1 MGEMIGN
8 QVPMNKIRLLISA
21 VTMVLVAA
29 FSSAVLADDAAIR
42 SGDTAW
48 LMTSTALVLF
58 MTIPGLALFYAGM
71 VRAKNTLSVMMQ
83 CFAIAGLV
91 SVLWVLYGYS
101 FAFGG
106 SGAFWG
112 GLDKLF
118 LSGVTRDS
126 VTGTVPEVVFI
137 VYQMAFAIITPAIIV
152 GAFAERMKFS
162 AMLWFMGIWLTVVYA
177 PVAHWVWVDEGW
189 LHQMG
194 VLDFAGGTVVHI
206 NAGVAGLVAAL
217 VLGPRKGY
225 PIAPMPPNNLVYT
238 VLGASIL
245 WVGWFGFN
253 GGSALAADGSA
264 GMAVAV
270 TQISTAA
277 AALSWMFTE
286 WIVYRRPSILG
297 IASGAVAGL
306 VAITPAAGVASPMGA
321 LGLGAISGLVC
332 FFSATWLKHRLGY
345 DDSLDVFGVHA
356 VSGIAGALLTGVVAS
371 PILGGV
377 GFANGITTLGAQ
389 VVVQLIGVG
398 VTVCYAGVVTFI
410 ILELVDAMVGLRVSE
425 EEEKVGLDIA
435 THNERAYNLMKS

>member
-1 MGEMIGN
+1 M
-8 QVPMNKIRLLISA
+8 LL
-21 VTMVLVAA
+21 VVA

-71 VRAKNTLSVMMQ
+71 VRAKNALSVMMQ

-101 FAFGG
+101 FSFGG

-162 AMLWFMGIWLTVVYA
+162 ALLWFTGIWLTVVYV
-177 PVAHWVWVDEGW
+177 PVAHWVWVDGGW
-189 LHQMG
+189 LYEMG

-356 VSGIAGALLTGVVAS
+356 VSGILGALLTGVVAS

-398 VTVCYAGVVTFI
+398 ATVCYAGVVTFI

-425 EEEKVGLDIA
+425 QEEKVGLDVA

>member
-1 MGEMIGN
+1 
-8 QVPMNKIRLLISA
+8 MNKTRFSLSA
-21 VTMVLVAA
+21 VTMLLVAA

-162 AMLWFMGIWLTVVYA
+162 ALLWFTGIWLTVVYV
-177 PVAHWVWVDEGW
+177 PVAHWVWVDGGW
-189 LHQMG
+189 LHEMG

-277 AALSWMFTE
+277 AALSWMFAE

-356 VSGIAGALLTGVVAS
+356 VSGILGALLTGVVAS

-398 VTVCYAGVVTFI
+398 ATVCYAGVVTFI

-425 EEEKVGLDIA
+425 QEEKVGLDIA

>member
-1 MGEMIGN
+1 
-8 QVPMNKIRLLISA
+8 MNKIRLFLSA

-162 AMLWFMGIWLTVVYA
+162 AMLWFTGIWLTVVYV
-177 PVAHWVWVDEGW
+177 PVAHWVWVDGGW
-189 LHQMG
+189 LHEMG

-356 VSGIAGALLTGVVAS
+356 VSGILGALLTGVVAS

-398 VTVCYAGVVTFI
+398 ATVCYAGVVTFI

-425 EEEKVGLDIA
+425 QEEKVGLDMA

>member
-1 MGEMIGN
+1 
-8 QVPMNKIRLLISA
+8 MNKTRFSLSA
-21 VTMVLVAA
+21 VTMLLVVA

-71 VRAKNTLSVMMQ
+71 VRAKNALSVMMQ

-101 FAFGG
+101 FSFGG

-118 LSGVTRDS
+118 LSGVTRNS
-126 VTGTVPEVVFI
+126 VTGTVPEIVFI

-162 AMLWFMGIWLTVVYA
+162 ALLWFTGIWLTVVYV
-177 PVAHWVWVDEGW
+177 PVAHWVWVDGGW
-189 LHQMG
+189 LHEMG

-286 WIVYRRPSILG
+286 WIIYRRPSILG

-356 VSGIAGALLTGVVAS
+356 VSGILGALLTGVVAS

-398 VTVCYAGVVTFI
+398 ATVCYAGVVTFI

-425 EEEKVGLDIA
+425 QEEKVGLDVA

>member
-1 MGEMIGN
+1 
-8 QVPMNKIRLLISA
+8 MNKTRFSLSA
-21 VTMVLVAA
+21 VTMLLVAA

-71 VRAKNTLSVMMQ
+71 VRAKNALSVMMQ

-101 FAFGG
+101 FSFGG

-162 AMLWFMGIWLTVVYA
+162 ALLWFTGIWLTVVYV
-177 PVAHWVWVDEGW
+177 PVAHWVWVDGGW
-189 LHQMG
+189 LHEMG

-356 VSGIAGALLTGVVAS
+356 VSGILGALLTGVVAS

-377 GFANGITTLGAQ
+377 GFSNGITTLGAQ

-398 VTVCYAGVVTFI
+398 ATVCYAGVVTFI

-425 EEEKVGLDIA
+425 QEEKVGLDMA

>member
-1 MGEMIGN
+1 
-8 QVPMNKIRLLISA
+8 MNKTRFSLSA
-21 VTMVLVAA
+21 VTMLLVAA

-162 AMLWFMGIWLTVVYA
+162 AMLWFTGIWLTVVYV
-177 PVAHWVWVDEGW
+177 PVAHWVWVDGGW
-189 LHQMG
+189 LHEMG

-398 VTVCYAGVVTFI
+398 ATVCYAGVVTFI

-425 EEEKVGLDIA
+425 QEEKVGLDMA

>member
-1 MGEMIGN
+1 
-8 QVPMNKIRLLISA
+8 MNKTRFSLST
-21 VTMVLVAA
+21 VTMLLVAA

-162 AMLWFMGIWLTVVYA
+162 ALLWFTGIWLTVVYV
-177 PVAHWVWVDEGW
+177 PVAHWVWVDGGW
-189 LHQMG
+189 LHEMG

-356 VSGIAGALLTGVVAS
+356 VSGILGALLTGVVAS

-398 VTVCYAGVVTFI
+398 ATVCYAGVVTFI

-425 EEEKVGLDIA
+425 QEEKVGLDVA

>member
-1 MGEMIGN
+1 
-8 QVPMNKIRLLISA
+8 
-21 VTMVLVAA
+21 
-29 FSSAVLADDAAIR
+29 
-42 SGDTAW
+42 
-48 LMTSTALVLF
+48 
-58 MTIPGLALFYAGM
+58 
-71 VRAKNTLSVMMQ
+71 
-83 CFAIAGLV
+83 AGLV

-101 FAFGG
+101 FSFGG

-162 AMLWFMGIWLTVVYA
+162 ALLWFTGIWLTVVYV
-177 PVAHWVWVDEGW
+177 PVAHWVWVDGGW
-189 LHQMG
+189 LHEMG

-356 VSGIAGALLTGVVAS
+356 VSGILGALLTGVVAS

-425 EEEKVGLDIA
+425 QEEKVGLDVA

>member
-1 MGEMIGN
+1 
-8 QVPMNKIRLLISA
+8 MNKTRFSLSA
-21 VTMVLVAA
+21 VTMLLVAA

-71 VRAKNTLSVMMQ
+71 VRAKNALSVMMQ

-162 AMLWFMGIWLTVVYA
+162 ALLWFTGIWLTVVYV
-177 PVAHWVWVDEGW
+177 PVAHWVWGDGGW
-189 LHQMG
+189 LYEMG

-356 VSGIAGALLTGVVAS
+356 VSGILGALLTGVVAS

-398 VTVCYAGVVTFI
+398 ATVCYAGVVTFI

-425 EEEKVGLDIA
+425 QEEKVGLDVA

>member
-1 MGEMIGN
+1 
-8 QVPMNKIRLLISA
+8 MNKTRFSLSA
-21 VTMVLVAA
+21 VTMLLVAA

-71 VRAKNTLSVMMQ
+71 VRAKNALSVMMQ

-101 FAFGG
+101 FSFGG
-106 SGAFWG
+106 NGAFWG

-162 AMLWFMGIWLTVVYA
+162 ALLWFTGIWLTVVYV
-177 PVAHWVWVDEGW
+177 PVAHWVWVDGGW
-189 LHQMG
+189 LHEMG

-356 VSGIAGALLTGVVAS
+356 VSGILGALLTGVVAS

-398 VTVCYAGVVTFI
+398 ATVCYAGVVTFI

-425 EEEKVGLDIA
+425 QEEKVGLDVA

>member
-1 MGEMIGN
+1 
-8 QVPMNKIRLLISA
+8 MNKTRFSLSA
-21 VTMVLVAA
+21 VTMLLVAA

-71 VRAKNTLSVMMQ
+71 VRAKNALSVMMQ

-101 FAFGG
+101 FSFGG

-162 AMLWFMGIWLTVVYA
+162 ALLWFTGIWLTVVYV
-177 PVAHWVWVDEGW
+177 PVAHWVWGDGGW
-189 LHQMG
+189 LYEMG

-356 VSGIAGALLTGVVAS
+356 VSGILGALLTGVVAS

-398 VTVCYAGVVTFI
+398 ATVCYAGVVTFI

-425 EEEKVGLDIA
+425 QEEKVGLDVA

>member
-1 MGEMIGN
+1 
-8 QVPMNKIRLLISA
+8 MNKTRFSLSA
-21 VTMVLVAA
+21 VTMLLVAA

-71 VRAKNTLSVMMQ
+71 VRAKNALSVMMQ

-162 AMLWFMGIWLTVVYA
+162 AMLWFTGIWLTVVYV
-177 PVAHWVWVDEGW
+177 PVAHWVWVDGGW
-189 LHQMG
+189 LHEMG

-356 VSGIAGALLTGVVAS
+356 VSGILGALLTGVVAS

-398 VTVCYAGVVTFI
+398 ATVCYAGVVTFI

-425 EEEKVGLDIA
+425 QEEKVGLDMA

>member
-1 MGEMIGN
+1 VAERMSFYGYCF
-8 QVPMNKIRLLISA
+8 VALF
-21 VTMVLVAA
+21 MVL
-29 FSSAVLADDAAIR
+29 
-42 SGDTAW
+42 
-48 LMTSTALVLF
+48 LVY
-58 MTIPGLALFYAGM
+58 PVVGH
-71 VRAKNTLSVMMQ
+71 
-83 CFAIAGLV
+83 
-91 SVLWVLYGYS
+91 WV
-101 FAFGG
+101 
-106 SGAFWG
+106 WG
-112 GLDKLF
+112 GLF
-118 LSGVTRDS
+118 YSG
-126 VTGTVPEVVFI
+126 GN
-137 VYQMAFAIITPAIIV
+137 QA
-152 GAFAERMKFS
+152 
-162 AMLWFMGIWLTVVYA
+162 WLT
-177 PVAHWVWVDEGW
+177 G
-189 LHQMG
+189 MG
-194 VLDFAGGTVVHI
+194 FHDFAGSTVVHSV
-206 NAGVAGLVAAL
+206 GGWVALAAIIHI
-217 VLGPRKGY
+217 GPRIGRY
-225 PIAPMPPNNLVYT
+225 EDERGIEPNSVTLT
-238 VLGASIL
+238 SLGVFLL
-245 WVGWFGFN
+245 WFGWLGFN

-377 GFANGITTLGAQ
+377 GFANGISTLGAQ

-425 EEEKVGLDIA
+425 QEEKVGLDMA

>member
-1 MGEMIGN
+1 
-8 QVPMNKIRLLISA
+8 MNKTRFSLSA
-21 VTMVLVAA
+21 VTMLLVAA

-71 VRAKNTLSVMMQ
+71 VRAKNALSVMMQ

-101 FAFGG
+101 FSFGG

-162 AMLWFMGIWLTVVYA
+162 ALLWFTGIWLTVVYV
-177 PVAHWVWVDEGW
+177 PVAHWVWVDGGW
-189 LHQMG
+189 LHEMG

-286 WIVYRRPSILG
+286 WIIYRRPSILG

-356 VSGIAGALLTGVVAS
+356 VSGILGALLTGVVAS

-398 VTVCYAGVVTFI
+398 ATVCYAGVVTFI

-425 EEEKVGLDIA
+425 QEEKVGLDVA

>member
-1 MGEMIGN
+1 
-8 QVPMNKIRLLISA
+8 MNKTRFSLSA
-21 VTMVLVAA
+21 VTMLPVVA

-71 VRAKNTLSVMMQ
+71 VRAKNALSVMMQ

-162 AMLWFMGIWLTVVYA
+162 ALLWFTGIWLTVVYV
-177 PVAHWVWVDEGW
+177 PVAHWVWVDGGW
-189 LHQMG
+189 LHEMG

-398 VTVCYAGVVTFI
+398 ATVCYAGVVTFI

-425 EEEKVGLDIA
+425 QEEKVGLDVA

>member
-1 MGEMIGN
+1 
-8 QVPMNKIRLLISA
+8 MNKTRFSLSA
-21 VTMVLVAA
+21 VTMLLVAA
-29 FSSAVLADDAAIR
+29 FSSAVLADDGAVR

-71 VRAKNTLSVMMQ
+71 VRAKNALSVMMQ

-101 FAFGG
+101 FSFGG

-162 AMLWFMGIWLTVVYA
+162 ALLWFTGIWLTVVYV
-177 PVAHWVWVDEGW
+177 PVAHWVWVDGGW
-189 LHQMG
+189 LHEMG

-356 VSGIAGALLTGVVAS
+356 VSGILGALLTGVVAS

-398 VTVCYAGVVTFI
+398 ATVCYAGVVTFI

-425 EEEKVGLDIA
+425 QEEKVGLDVA

>member
-1 MGEMIGN
+1 
-8 QVPMNKIRLLISA
+8 MNKTRFSLSA
-21 VTMVLVAA
+21 VTMLLVVA

-71 VRAKNTLSVMMQ
+71 VRAKNALSVMMQ

-162 AMLWFMGIWLTVVYA
+162 ALLWFTGIWLTVVYV
-177 PVAHWVWVDEGW
+177 PVAHWVWVDGGW
-189 LHQMG
+189 LHEMG

-356 VSGIAGALLTGVVAS
+356 VSGILGALLTGVVAS

-398 VTVCYAGVVTFI
+398 ATVCYAGVVTFI

-425 EEEKVGLDIA
+425 QEEKVGLDMA

>member
-1 MGEMIGN
+1 
-8 QVPMNKIRLLISA
+8 
-21 VTMVLVAA
+21 
-29 FSSAVLADDAAIR
+29 
-42 SGDTAW
+42 
-48 LMTSTALVLF
+48 
-58 MTIPGLALFYAGM
+58 
-71 VRAKNTLSVMMQ
+71 
-83 CFAIAGLV
+83 
-91 SVLWVLYGYS
+91 
-101 FAFGG
+101 
-106 SGAFWG
+106 
-112 GLDKLF
+112 
-118 LSGVTRDS
+118 
-126 VTGTVPEVVFI
+126 TGTVPEVVFI

-277 AALSWMFTE
+277 AALSWMFAE

-377 GFANGITTLGAQ
+377 GFANGISTLGAQ

-398 VTVCYAGVVTFI
+398 VTVCYAGVLTFI

>member
-1 MGEMIGN
+1 
-8 QVPMNKIRLLISA
+8 MNKTRFSLSA
-21 VTMVLVAA
+21 VTMLLVAA

-101 FAFGG
+101 FSFGG

-162 AMLWFMGIWLTVVYA
+162 ALLWFTGIWLTVVYV
-177 PVAHWVWVDEGW
+177 PVAHWVWVDGGW
-189 LHQMG
+189 LHEMG

-356 VSGIAGALLTGVVAS
+356 VSGILGALLTGVVAS

-398 VTVCYAGVVTFI
+398 ATVCYAGVVTFI

-425 EEEKVGLDIA
+425 QEEKVGLDMA

>member
-1 MGEMIGN
+1 
-8 QVPMNKIRLLISA
+8 MNKTRFSLSA
-21 VTMVLVAA
+21 VTMLLVAA

-101 FAFGG
+101 FSFGG

-162 AMLWFMGIWLTVVYA
+162 ALLWFTGIWLTVVYV
-177 PVAHWVWVDEGW
+177 PVAHWVWVDGGW
-189 LHQMG
+189 LYEMG

-356 VSGIAGALLTGVVAS
+356 VSGILGALLTGVVAS

-398 VTVCYAGVVTFI
+398 ATVCYAGVVTFI

-425 EEEKVGLDIA
+425 QEEKVGLDVA

>member
-1 MGEMIGN
+1 
-8 QVPMNKIRLLISA
+8 MNKTRFSLSA
-21 VTMVLVAA
+21 VTMLLVVA
-29 FSSAVLADDAAIR
+29 FSSAVLADDGAVR

-71 VRAKNTLSVMMQ
+71 VRAKNALSVMMQ

-101 FAFGG
+101 FSFGG

-162 AMLWFMGIWLTVVYA
+162 ALLWFTGIWLTVVYV
-177 PVAHWVWVDEGW
+177 PVAHWVWVDGGW
-189 LHQMG
+189 LHEMG

-356 VSGIAGALLTGVVAS
+356 VSGILGALLTGVVAS

-398 VTVCYAGVVTFI
+398 ATVCYAGVVTFI

-425 EEEKVGLDIA
+425 QEEKVGLDVA

>member
-1 MGEMIGN
+1 
-8 QVPMNKIRLLISA
+8 MNKTRFCLSVI
-21 VTMVLVAA
+21 TMVLVAV

-162 AMLWFMGIWLTVVYA
+162 AMLWFTGIWLTVVYA
-177 PVAHWVWVDEGW
+177 PVAHWVWVDGGW
-189 LHQMG
+189 LHEMG

-356 VSGIAGALLTGVVAS
+356 VSGILGALLTGVVAS

-398 VTVCYAGVVTFI
+398 ATVCYAGVVTFI

-425 EEEKVGLDIA
+425 QEEKVGLDMA

>member
-1 MGEMIGN
+1 
-8 QVPMNKIRLLISA
+8 MNKTRFSLSA
-21 VTMVLVAA
+21 VTMLLVAA

-101 FAFGG
+101 FSFGG

-162 AMLWFMGIWLTVVYA
+162 ALLWFTGIWLTVVYV
-177 PVAHWVWVDEGW
+177 PVAHWVWVDGGW
-189 LHQMG
+189 LHEMG

-356 VSGIAGALLTGVVAS
+356 VSGILGALLTGVVAS

-398 VTVCYAGVVTFI
+398 ATVCYAGVVTFI

-425 EEEKVGLDIA
+425 QEEKVGLDVA

>member
-1 MGEMIGN
+1 
-8 QVPMNKIRLLISA
+8 MNKIRLFLSA

-71 VRAKNTLSVMMQ
+71 VRAKNALSVMMQ

-162 AMLWFMGIWLTVVYA
+162 ALLWFTGIWLTVVYV
-177 PVAHWVWVDEGW
+177 PVAHWVWVDGGW
-189 LHQMG
+189 LHEMG

-356 VSGIAGALLTGVVAS
+356 VSGILGALLTGVVAS

-398 VTVCYAGVVTFI
+398 ATVCYAGVVTFI

-425 EEEKVGLDIA
+425 QEEKVGLDMA

>member
-1 MGEMIGN
+1 
-8 QVPMNKIRLLISA
+8 MNKTRFSLSA
-21 VTMVLVAA
+21 VTVLLVVA

-71 VRAKNTLSVMMQ
+71 VRAKNALSVMMQ

-101 FAFGG
+101 FSFGG

-162 AMLWFMGIWLTVVYA
+162 ALLWFTGIWLTVVYV
-177 PVAHWVWVDEGW
+177 PVAHWVWVDGGW
-189 LHQMG
+189 LYEMG

-356 VSGIAGALLTGVVAS
+356 VSGILGALLTGVVAS

-398 VTVCYAGVVTFI
+398 ATVCYAGVVTFI

-425 EEEKVGLDIA
+425 QEEKVGLDVA

>member
-1 MGEMIGN
+1 M
-8 QVPMNKIRLLISA
+8 
-21 VTMVLVAA
+21 
-29 FSSAVLADDAAIR
+29 
-42 SGDTAW
+42 
-48 LMTSTALVLF
+48 
-58 MTIPGLALFYAGM
+58 
-71 VRAKNTLSVMMQ
+71 
-83 CFAIAGLV
+83 
-91 SVLWVLYGYS
+91 
-101 FAFGG
+101 
-106 SGAFWG
+106 
-112 GLDKLF
+112 
-118 LSGVTRDS
+118 SGVTRDS
-126 VTGTVPEVVFI
+126 GTGTVPEVVFI

-356 VSGIAGALLTGVVAS
+356 VSGIVGALLTGVVAA

-377 GFANGITTLGAQ
+377 GFANGISTLGAQ

-398 VTVCYAGVVTFI
+398 VTVCYAGVLTFI

>member
-1 MGEMIGN
+1 
-8 QVPMNKIRLLISA
+8 MNKTRFSLST
-21 VTMVLVAA
+21 VTMLLVAA

-162 AMLWFMGIWLTVVYA
+162 ALLWFTGIWLTVVYV
-177 PVAHWVWVDEGW
+177 PVAHWVWVDGGW
-189 LHQMG
+189 LHEMG

-356 VSGIAGALLTGVVAS
+356 VSGILGALLTGVVAS

-398 VTVCYAGVVTFI
+398 ATVCYAGVVTFI

-425 EEEKVGLDIA
+425 QEEKVGLDMA

>member
-1 MGEMIGN
+1 
-8 QVPMNKIRLLISA
+8 MNKTRFSLSA
-21 VTMVLVAA
+21 VTMLLVAA

-71 VRAKNTLSVMMQ
+71 VRAKNALSVMMQ

-101 FAFGG
+101 FSFGG

-118 LSGVTRDS
+118 LSGVTRNS

-162 AMLWFMGIWLTVVYA
+162 ALLWFTGIWLTVVYV
-177 PVAHWVWVDEGW
+177 PVAHWVWVDGGW
-189 LHQMG
+189 LYEMG

-356 VSGIAGALLTGVVAS
+356 VSGILGALLTGVVAS

-398 VTVCYAGVVTFI
+398 ATVCYAGVVTFI

-425 EEEKVGLDIA
+425 QEEKVGLDVA

>member
-1 MGEMIGN
+1 
-8 QVPMNKIRLLISA
+8 MNKTRFSLSA
-21 VTMVLVAA
+21 VTMLLVAA

-71 VRAKNTLSVMMQ
+71 VRAKNALSVMMQ

-162 AMLWFMGIWLTVVYA
+162 AMLWFTGIWLTVVYA
-177 PVAHWVWVDEGW
+177 PVAHWVWVDGGW
-189 LHQMG
+189 LHEMG

-356 VSGIAGALLTGVVAS
+356 VSGILGALLTGVVAS

-398 VTVCYAGVVTFI
+398 ATVCYAGVVTFI

-425 EEEKVGLDIA
+425 QEEKVGLDVA

>member
-1 MGEMIGN
+1 
-8 QVPMNKIRLLISA
+8 MNKTRFSLSA
-21 VTMVLVAA
+21 VTMLLVAA

-71 VRAKNTLSVMMQ
+71 VRAKNALSVMMQ

-162 AMLWFMGIWLTVVYA
+162 ALLWFTGIWLTVVYV
-177 PVAHWVWVDEGW
+177 PVAHWVWVDGGW
-189 LHQMG
+189 LYEMG

-356 VSGIAGALLTGVVAS
+356 VSGILGALLTGVVAS

-398 VTVCYAGVVTFI
+398 ATVCYAGVVTFI

-425 EEEKVGLDIA
+425 QEEKVGLDVA

>member
-1 MGEMIGN
+1 
-8 QVPMNKIRLLISA
+8 
-21 VTMVLVAA
+21 
-29 FSSAVLADDAAIR
+29 
-42 SGDTAW
+42 
-48 LMTSTALVLF
+48 

-71 VRAKNTLSVMMQ
+71 VRAKNALSVMMQ

-101 FAFGG
+101 FSFGG
-106 SGAFWG
+106 NGAFWG

-118 LSGVTRDS
+118 LSGVTRNS

-162 AMLWFMGIWLTVVYA
+162 ALLWFTGIWLTVVYV
-177 PVAHWVWVDEGW
+177 PVAHWVWVDGGW
-189 LHQMG
+189 LHEMG

-356 VSGIAGALLTGVVAS
+356 VSGILGALLTGVVAS

-398 VTVCYAGVVTFI
+398 ATVCYAGVVTFI

-425 EEEKVGLDIA
+425 QEEKVGLDMA

>member
-1 MGEMIGN
+1 
-8 QVPMNKIRLLISA
+8 MNKTRFSLSA
-21 VTMVLVAA
+21 VTMLLVAA

-71 VRAKNTLSVMMQ
+71 VRAKNALSVMMQ

-101 FAFGG
+101 FSFGG

-118 LSGVTRDS
+118 LSGVTRNS

-162 AMLWFMGIWLTVVYA
+162 ALLWFTGIWLTVVYA
-177 PVAHWVWVDEGW
+177 PVAHWVWVDGGW
-189 LHQMG
+189 LHEMG

-356 VSGIAGALLTGVVAS
+356 VSGILGALLTGVVAS

-398 VTVCYAGVVTFI
+398 ATVCYAGVVTFI

-425 EEEKVGLDIA
+425 QEEKVGLDVA

>member
-8 QVPMNKIRLLISA
+8 QVAMNKTRFFLSA
-21 VTMVLVAA
+21 VTMVLVVA
-29 FSSAVLADDAAIR
+29 FSSAVLADDAAVR

-71 VRAKNTLSVMMQ
+71 VRAKNALSVMMQ

-162 AMLWFMGIWLTVVYA
+162 ALLWFTGIWLTVVYV
-177 PVAHWVWVDEGW
+177 PVAHWVWVDGGW
-189 LHQMG
+189 LHEMG

-356 VSGIAGALLTGVVAS
+356 VSGILGALLTGVVAS

-398 VTVCYAGVVTFI
+398 ATVCYAGVVTFI

-425 EEEKVGLDIA
+425 QEEKVGLDVA

>member
-1 MGEMIGN
+1 
-8 QVPMNKIRLLISA
+8 MNKTRFSLSA
-21 VTMVLVAA
+21 VTMLPVVA

-101 FAFGG
+101 FSFGG

-162 AMLWFMGIWLTVVYA
+162 ALLWFTGIWLTVVYV
-177 PVAHWVWVDEGW
+177 PVAHWVWVDGGW
-189 LHQMG
+189 LHEMG

-398 VTVCYAGVVTFI
+398 ATVCYAGVVTFI

-425 EEEKVGLDIA
+425 QEEKVGLDVA

>member
-1 MGEMIGN
+1 
-8 QVPMNKIRLLISA
+8 MNKTRFSLSA
-21 VTMVLVAA
+21 VTMLLVAA

-162 AMLWFMGIWLTVVYA
+162 AMLWFTGIWLTVVYA
-177 PVAHWVWVDEGW
+177 PVAHWVWVDGGW
-189 LHQMG
+189 LHEMG

-356 VSGIAGALLTGVVAS
+356 VSGILGALLTGVVAS

-398 VTVCYAGVVTFI
+398 ATVCYAGVVTFI

-425 EEEKVGLDIA
+425 QEEKVGLDMA

>member
-1 MGEMIGN
+1 
-8 QVPMNKIRLLISA
+8 MNKTRFSLSA
-21 VTMVLVAA
+21 VTMLLVVA

-71 VRAKNTLSVMMQ
+71 VRAKNALSVMMQ

-101 FAFGG
+101 FSFGG

-162 AMLWFMGIWLTVVYA
+162 ALLWFTGIWLTVVYV
-177 PVAHWVWVDEGW
+177 PVAHWVWVDGGW
-189 LHQMG
+189 LHEMG

-377 GFANGITTLGAQ
+377 GFANGISTLGAQ

-398 VTVCYAGVVTFI
+398 ATVCYAGVVTFI

-425 EEEKVGLDIA
+425 QEEKVGLDVA